1 MFRLLALLLLL
12 LCSARSP
19 GASGDE
25 RCRIPAG
32 VYRPFYADPAEL
44 GLAIEAFQLDRTPV
58 THGDFLVFVTAQP
71 GWRRSQ
77 VKRVFAD
84 TDYLRDWADDLD
96 PGAGKRDL
104 PVVNVSWFAAR
115 AYARWRGARLP
126 TMDEWEYAAAADETH
141 ADARSDPAFRQR
153 LLESFAQIG
162 KAEPH
167 RAGSVMT
174 NLYGVTDLHGNVWE
188 WVEDFNSL
196 LVTGESRAD
205 ASVERGLYC
214 AAGSLSGLN
223 PSDYPAYMRYAFRSS
238 LKARYTVSNL
248 GFRVA
253 YGRTQK

>member
-1 MFRLLALLLLL
+1 MFRLFAFLL
-12 LCSARSP
+12 LCSIRAP
-19 GASGDE
+19 AGSGDE

-32 VYRPFYADPAEL
+32 VYRPFYAAPAAP
-44 GLAIEAFQLDRTPV
+44 GQAIESFHLDRTPV
-58 THGDFLVFVTAQP
+58 TRGDFLAFVAAQP

-84 TDYLRDWADDLD
+84 ADYLRDWAGDLV
-96 PGAGKRDL
+96 PGEGTHDL

-126 TMDEWEYAAAADETH
+126 TMDEWEYAAAADETR

-153 LLESFAQIG
+153 LLEVFAQIG

-188 WVEDFNSL
+188 WVEDFNSVMFPAATGVDEGSRWL
-196 LVTGESRAD
+196 LACGGETLDATSSGDHAAYNRFAIRA
-205 ASVERGLYC
+205 SIRG
-214 AAGSLSGLN
+214 
-223 PSDYPAYMRYAFRSS
+223 AFTSPQ
-238 LKARYTVSNL
+238 L
-248 GFRVA
+248 GFRCA
-253 YGRTQK
+253 LTPRMDPP